1 MDANTGTPK
10 VPSQDERMVLAL
22 RELILSAFQD
32 KFGRAVIIGVTIKPS
47 LLFSGIATVMVSEYV
62 SDMDKLAE
70 HMEWEITEDIGFQMA
85 VFVKQPMQHRIAGLF
100 KGRNISG
107 R

>member
-1 MDANTGTPK
+1 MDTKTGAPK

-32 KFGRAVIIGVTIKPS
+32 KFGHAAIIGVDIKPS
-47 LLFSGIATVMVSEYV
+47 LLFSSITTVMVTEHV

-70 HMEWEITEDIGFQMA
+70 HLEWEITEDIGFQIA
-85 VFVKQPMQHRIAGLF
+85 IFVKQPIHHRIAGLL
-100 KGRNISG
+100 KGRNMSG
-107 R
+107 H

>member
-10 VPSQDERMVLAL
+10 VLSQDERMVLAL

-32 KFGRAVIIGVTIKPS
+32 KFGRAAIIGVSIKPS
-47 LLFSGIATVMVSEYV
+47 LLFSGIATVMVHEYL

-70 HMEWEITEDIGFQMA
+70 HMEWEITEDLGCPMA
-85 VFVKQPMQHRIAGLF
+85 IFVKQPIHHRIAGVM
-100 KGRNISG
+100 SG
-107 R
+107 H